1 LIRFVKRIISFI
13 IFVWAAGVIFEIVR
27 GSPYAVTD
35 AYESTLPLRTR
46 TDNFERVSVFFLIS
60 PNLSGIS
67 GFWEPISMAPKV
79 TNLFVSSALLLGL
92 SVTSFARIGETMDEA
107 VKRYGEVVHHGITY
121 GEELYS
127 FKKNGFNILAH
138 FHEGKIDRIM
148 YSSES
153 GRKLTD
159 EEIDSFLKANNH
171 GRPMNEDLPYIWVG
185 KDAAATYSKWPRD
198 AWHLDIKART
208 FGRKRIVAKKPTE
221 KAKLEGF

>member
-1 LIRFVKRIISFI
+1 MVKNFI
-13 IFVWAAGVIFEIVR
+13 
-27 GSPYAVTD
+27 
-35 AYESTLPLRTR
+35 PLR
-46 TDNFERVSVFFLIS
+46 
-60 PNLSGIS
+60 
-67 GFWEPISMAPKV
+67 
-79 TNLFVSSALLLGL
+79 
-92 SVTSFARIGETMDEA
+92 
-107 VKRYGEVVHHGITY
+107 
-121 GEELYS
+121 
-127 FKKNGFNILAH
+127 KNGFNILAH

-159 EEIDSFLKANNH
+159 EEIDTFLKANNH

-198 AWHLDIKART
+198 TWHLDIKART

>member
-1 LIRFVKRIISFI
+1 
-13 IFVWAAGVIFEIVR
+13 
-27 GSPYAVTD
+27 
-35 AYESTLPLRTR
+35 
-46 TDNFERVSVFFLIS
+46 VSVFFLIS

-107 VKRYGEVVHHGITY
+107 VNRYGDVVHHGIAH
-121 GEELYS
+121 GENLYS

-159 EEIDSFLKANNH
+159 EEIDTFLKANNH

-198 AWHLDIKART
+198 TWHLDVKART
-208 FGRKRIVAKKPTE
+208 FGRKGIVTKKPTE

>member
-1 LIRFVKRIISFI
+1 
-13 IFVWAAGVIFEIVR
+13 
-27 GSPYAVTD
+27 
-35 AYESTLPLRTR
+35 
-46 TDNFERVSVFFLIS
+46 
-60 PNLSGIS
+60 
-67 GFWEPISMAPKV
+67 
-79 TNLFVSSALLLGL
+79 
-92 SVTSFARIGETMDEA
+92 
-107 VKRYGEVVHHGITY
+107 
-121 GEELYS
+121 
-127 FKKNGFNILAH
+127 
-138 FHEGKIDRIM
+138 M

-159 EEIDSFLKANNH
+159 EEIDTFLKANNH